1 MTPHSK
7 PGKIIAAVLI
17 PFAIIALT
25 SALGKIHDISQS
37 RKMGADKTLR
47 ERIDE
52 LHEVI
57 DADDDGIVSM
67 EEYILFN
74 LKKMGKVDDDTIA
87 LLREQFNASTPTAP
101 ARSTPATS
109 YLQQARHDGRR
120 LEAAV
125 EARLA
130 AGGAEGRGERRPRRA

>member
-1 MTPHSK
+1 
-7 PGKIIAAVLI
+7 
-17 PFAIIALT
+17 
-25 SALGKIHDISQS
+25 
-37 RKMGADKTLR
+37 MGADKTLR

-87 LLREQFNASTPTAP
+87 LLREQFNALDADGSGALD
-101 ARSTPATS
+101 AGDID
-109 YLQQARHDGRR
+109 YLQQACDMMGDGSKPPSKLGSPRAASNAGKAVASDGRDGPDR
-120 LEAAV
+120 YK
-125 EARLA
+125 
-130 AGGAEGRGERRPRRA
+130 P